1 MTSRALSTGGILL
14 AALVIVSCGTQ
25 TYTAAVT
32 TAVPAVVDPPIAEI
46 AVLGLRGFPRWPI
59 GPEVEEETARL
70 LADSLRVRN
79 AALTVSDPDRDRAL
93 LDEAGLGSAWMTVT
107 DIWLETGIADGLL
120 LRDMADAVGADAILG
135 GALLS
140 DQEAAGV
147 GGGEALEPSRRVVA
161 VRLWLFDARNG
172 DLVWEAAAEST
183 TEVNEGWLA
192 TLLGLIFSLSSEE
205 IPPAPLEEAVVRAI
219 RDLTTKLPRLAPQ
232 SMR

>member
-1 MTSRALSTGGILL
+1 VTSRALSAGGIAL

-32 TAVPAVVDPPIAEI
+32 TPVPAAVDPPIAEI
-46 AVLGLRGFPRWPI
+46 AVLGIRGFPRWPI

-79 AALTVSDPDRDRAL
+79 AALTVSDPDQDRAL

-147 GGGEALEPSRRVVA
+147 AGGEALEPSRRVVA

-183 TEVNEGWLA
+183 TEVNEGWL
-192 TLLGLIFSLSSEE
+192 TTILSSIFGPSPEQ
-205 IPPAPLEEAVVRAI
+205 IPPVPLAEAVVRAI

-232 SMR
+232 PVR